1 MAATSQNQKQT
12 AGSITLY
19 VDVVSPFAYL
29 AYYMLRNHPLFRS
42 VEITYIPIFLGG
54 LLKAC
59 NNRAPLEIKNKD
71 KWINIERL
79 RWAHQFDIPIS
90 SATPEGFPKPTIQAM
105 RFLTALQIIR
115 PDLVPLALDTLYA
128 IIWTDDG
135 YKLRQG
141 GQKPQSA
148 GGDTGNKFNERSGL
162 VFDQQEQQGQGQ
174 SQTTAKRNPTSQ
186 FNERSGIT
194 MHKETNTNTASE
206 ARGGKP
212 PMSQLIDPAFFGPIL
227 AKVLG
232 QDVVAEILEKHI
244 SSPEVKKQ
252 LSENTDQAIA
262 DGAFG
267 LPWFKCRNGRGDVEG
282 FWGFDHLGQVV
293 RFLGLD
299 DDEDNNDGEG
309 KGQKI
314 RALL

>member
-1 MAATSQNQKQT
+1 MADSTQNQKET
-12 AGSITLY
+12 TGSITLY

-42 VEITYIPIFLGG
+42 VEINYTPIFLGG

-79 RWAHQFDIPIS
+79 RWAHQFGIPMS
-90 SATPEGFPKPTIQAM
+90 SDAPEGFPKPTIQAM
-105 RFLTALQIIR
+105 RFLTALQIVR

-135 YKLRQG
+135 YKLRQED
-141 GQKPQSA
+141 KKTQSA
-148 GGDTGNKFNERSGL
+148 GDTGNKFNERSGL
-162 VFDQQEQQGQGQ
+162 VFDQPEQQGQ
-174 SQTTAKRNPTSQ
+174 SLTTAKRNPTSQ
-186 FNERSGIT
+186 FNERSGLT
-194 MHKETNTNTASE
+194 MHNDKNTGSE
-206 ARGGKP
+206 SKP

-232 QDVVAEILEKHI
+232 QDVVAEILGKHI
-244 SSPEVKKQ
+244 SSPQVKKQ
-252 LSENTDQAIA
+252 LSANMDQAIA

-267 LPWFKCRNGRGDVEG
+267 LPWFKCRNRRGEVEG

-299 DDEDNNDGEG
+299 DDDDNNDGKG
-309 KGQKI
+309 RGQKI